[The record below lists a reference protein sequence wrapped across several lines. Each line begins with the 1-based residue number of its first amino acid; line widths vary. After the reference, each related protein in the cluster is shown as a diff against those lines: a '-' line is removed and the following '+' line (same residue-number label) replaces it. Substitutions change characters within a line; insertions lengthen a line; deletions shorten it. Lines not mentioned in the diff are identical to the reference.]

1 MSGKSIEKREKSGK
15 DRKKQEAG
23 GVTMT
28 YTVAECGE
36 FHSMGRYYEGIRTLE
51 EAAALYRKMQGGDG
65 IPSIGINLHVEGTE
79 KWMDSQL
86 DVVTGEG
93 IDMGMVRL
101 VPEFCNC
108 AQAREAV
115 EAMIAMFPEKEVLE
129 L

>member
-1 MSGKSIEKREKSGK
+1 MAGKNT
-15 DRKKQEAG
+15 KKQETG
-23 GVTMT
+23 GVIMT

-36 FHSMGRYYEGIRTLE
+36 FHSMGRYHEGIKTLE
-51 EAAALYRKMQGGDG
+51 EAAALYRKMQVGNS

-93 IDMGMVRL
+93 IDMGMVKL

-115 EAMIAMFPEKEVLE
+115 KAMIAMFPEKEIIE

>member
-1 MSGKSIEKREKSGK
+1 MAGKNV
-15 DRKKQEAG
+15 KKQETG

-36 FHSMGRYYEGIRTLE
+36 FRSMGRYHENIRTLE
-51 EAAALYRKMQGGDG
+51 EAAALYRKMQAGNK
-65 IPSIGINLHVEGTE
+65 IPAIGINLHVEGTE
-79 KWMDSQL
+79 KCMDSQL

-93 IDMGMVRL
+93 IDLGMVRL

-108 AQAREAV
+108 IQAREAV
-115 EAMIAMFPEKEVLE
+115 KAMIAMFPEKEIIE